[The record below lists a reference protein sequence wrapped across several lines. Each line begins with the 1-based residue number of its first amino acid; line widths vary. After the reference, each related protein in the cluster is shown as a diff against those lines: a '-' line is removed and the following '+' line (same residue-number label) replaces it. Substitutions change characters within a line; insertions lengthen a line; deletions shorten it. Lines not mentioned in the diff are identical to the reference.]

1 MALAADANEPAV
13 AVEKPQPG
21 RLRRRLL
28 QWFLIFSLLPL
39 IVTNAVGYRRSEAII
54 EQMVE
59 RYVSA
64 LAEVQAQHI
73 RDRSDRGLLLLDA
86 ITAGNEFLV
95 AGVRR
100 AQGIGTGAMTNVAD
114 RRAMEGLLQRKLE
127 DLTGFDGLYLFTPN
141 GKVVASAGRVTVV
154 NTRPPRSARGTGLT
168 ATTAGGPWG
177 ERPEFRLVSP
187 LLGRDRKPVAYLAGA
202 MSVDGF
208 RAMLQLPEQVAGHVE
223 SFIVDSYG
231 KPLFISHPHGEV
243 HYGSPLAIPLLKMT
257 IGAHAQYRDTEGRLV
272 LGTTASVPDYPWRF
286 VVEVPADEAFAA
298 LRRLGRLSLVLEVLF
313 VTLLFGVAWVV
324 ARDVVAPISRLVRAT
339 RRVGDGDLAARVT
352 VTGRD
357 EIGELEHAFN
367 DMTAALADTTDRV
380 RELHLQEI
388 ERASQLAT
396 VGELASGIAHE
407 IKNPVMGVSNG
418 LDLIRRRIG
427 TDAALSPIIDEMGRQ
442 LARIQTAMQ
451 ELLSFARPATPTLA
465 PVNASH
471 LVGRAI
477 RLAQPSADRA
487 GVRIEV
493 RLDPTVP
500 RFQADEDM
508 LYQALVNLLMN
519 AIEATSS
526 GGHVAVTTRATEAE
540 ILFEVADTG
549 RGISP
554 ADLESVFKPFFTTR
568 HLGTGL
574 GLSITRQIVERH
586 GGTVTIESREHVGTT
601 VTMRIPVSPRPDDR
615 TAAAEAE

>member
-1 MALAADANEPAV
+1 MARAAETNASAISADQ
-13 AVEKPQPG
+13 PQPG

-28 QWFLIFSLLPL
+28 SWFLVFSLLPL

-59 RYVSA
+59 RYLAA
-64 LAEVQAQHI
+64 LAAVQAQHI
-73 RDRSDRGLLLLDA
+73 SDRSDRGLLLLEA

-100 AQGIGTGAMTNVAD
+100 AQGGGADAMGAVAD
-114 RRAMEGLLQRKLE
+114 RPAMERLLQRKLE
-127 DLTGFDGLYLFTPN
+127 ELTGFDGLYLFTPS
-141 GKVVASAGRVTVV
+141 GKVVASVGRTTAV
-154 NTRPPRSARGTGLT
+154 NTRPPRSIRGVGLT
-168 ATTAGGPWG
+168 AIIANGPQG
-177 ERPEFRLVSP
+177 ARPEFRLVAP
-187 LLGRDRKPVAYLAGA
+187 LLSHDRQPVAYLAGA
-202 MSVDGF
+202 MSVEGF
-208 RAMLQLPEQVAGHVE
+208 REMLQLPEHVAGHVE

-231 KPLFISHPHGEV
+231 KPLFVSHPHGKV
-243 HYGSPLAIPLLKMT
+243 NYGSPLAIPLLKMT
-257 IGAHAQYRDTEGRLV
+257 IGSHAQYRDSEGRLV
-272 LGTTASVPDYPWRF
+272 LGTLTSIPDYPWRF
-286 VVEVPADEAFAA
+286 AVELTEDEAFSA
-298 LRRLGRLSLVLEVLF
+298 LSPWGGLSLVLEVLF
-313 VTLLFGVAWVV
+313 ISLLFGIAWVV

-339 RRVGDGDLAARVT
+339 RRVGDGDLAARVA

-357 EIGELEHAFN
+357 EIGELEQAFN
-367 DMTAALADTTDRV
+367 DMTAALAETTDRV
-380 RELHLQEI
+380 RELHQREI

-418 LDLIRRRIG
+418 LDLVRRRIG
-427 TDAALSPIIDEMGRQ
+427 GDATLSPIIDEMGRQ

-477 RLAQPSADRA
+477 RLVQPSAERA

-508 LYQALVNLLMN
+508 LHQALVNLLMN
-519 AIEATSS
+519 AIEATAS
-526 GGHVAVTTRATEAE
+526 GGHVAVTTKATKTE
-540 ILFEVADTG
+540 ILFEIADTG

-586 GGTVTIESREHVGTT
+586 GGTVTIESRENVGTT
-601 VTMRIPVSPRPDDR
+601 VTMRMPMSPRGDDHMV
-615 TAAAEAE
+615 AAEAT